1 MAGPIKHV
9 GKIETNNAKVVVA
22 FRTIPNEPESA
33 LVVPTSPLSQSYH
46 DELFKIVDDTRGQ
59 QAFELA
65 TVLSV
70 SKFSDGANM
79 LSALDRIGALQ
90 KVATKDVI
98 MTPTNKTESHI
109 RLSDL
114 NQVIAEQ
121 KGVTVADLAVKPAG
135 DTAEV
140 ETVAT
145 ANEIVAPSDTDV
157 LSDEDLAKQYRD
169 QADSLYKE
177 VQELRKKADELA
189 PKKTA
194 RKKSKTDA

>member
-1 MAGPIKHV
+1 MGPIKHV
-9 GKIETNNAKVVVA
+9 GKLKNGAKVVVA

-46 DELFKIVDDTRGQ
+46 DELFKIIDDPSGQ

-70 SKFSDGANM
+70 RKFSDGANM
-79 LSALDRIGALQ
+79 LSALHQIGALQ
-90 KVATKDVI
+90 KVPTSDVT
-98 MTPTNKTESHI
+98 MTPTNKTETHI
-109 RLSDL
+109 VLSDL
-114 NQVIAEQ
+114 NKMIAEQ
-121 KGVTVADLAVKPAG
+121 KGVSVADLAVKPAG
-135 DTAEV
+135 DSAEV

-145 ANEIVAPSDTDV
+145 VNEPVAVDNTV
-157 LSDEDLAKQYRD
+157 LSDEDLAKQYRA

-189 PKKTA
+189 PKKTTA
-194 RKKSKTDA
+194 KKTKTSA